1 MPRQFGL
8 KATSIA
14 ASTPATACKTTLG
27 LIGWMFA
34 PKNRV
39 SRGAAAGRRS
49 SAYTALPYAPASWR
63 GSRGRRSV
71 SVN

>member
-8 KATSIA
+8 KATPMA
-14 ASTPATACKTTLG
+14 ASAPAACKTTLG

-39 SRGAAAGRRS
+39 SRGAAAVRRS
-49 SAYTALPYAPASWR
+49 SSYTALPYAPASWR